1 MVKFFCKVIIIVL
14 SHCYIIERI
23 YHTMKK
29 QLMTITLGA
38 LLVSGLTLPA
48 STPVEASTSYKVKVT
63 TNVLNVRSGPSTS
76 YQKVGSAKLGQTFTY
91 LGATGSWTKISYNGS
106 TKYVAST
113 YVKKY
118 NAPFIMPTKG
128 TLTQGYGPASGKY
141 GYTFHNGIDLAA
153 AKGTTV
159 QAGAYGEVIVARNYG
174 AYGNHVMISHTI
186 NGQAYTSVY
195 AHMDRLNVVKGQ
207 KVAKGAKIGTVG
219 NTGNSFGSHL
229 HFEIHKNKYVY
240 SSSTAAN
247 SVNPYTLF

>member
-1 MVKFFCKVIIIVL
+1 
-14 SHCYIIERI
+14 
-23 YHTMKK
+23 MKK
-29 QLMTITLGA
+29 QLMTITLGT

-153 AKGTTV
+153 VKGTPV
-159 QAGAYGEVIVARNYG
+159 QAAATGQVIVARNYG

-207 KVAKGAKIGTVG
+207 TIAKGANIGTVG

>member
-1 MVKFFCKVIIIVL
+1 
-14 SHCYIIERI
+14 
-23 YHTMKK
+23 MKK

-38 LLVSGLTLPA
+38 LLVSGLTLQT
-48 STPVEASTSYKVKVT
+48 STPVEAATSYKVKIT
-63 TNVLNVRSGPSTS
+63 TNSLNVRTGPSTA
-76 YQKVGSAKLGQTFTY
+76 YKKVGSAKLGQSFTY
-91 LGATGSWTKISYNGS
+91 LGATGSWTKINYNGS

-118 NAPFIMPTKG
+118 SGTALQAATAAKFIMPAKG
-128 TLTQGYGPASGKY
+128 TLSQGYGPASGKY
-141 GYTFHNGIDLAA
+141 GYTFHNGIDIAA
-153 AKGTTV
+153 AKGTPI
-159 QAGAYGEVIVARNYG
+159 QAAASGQVIVARNYG

-207 KVAKGAKIGTVG
+207 SISKGANIGTIG

-240 SSSTAAN
+240 SGSTAAN